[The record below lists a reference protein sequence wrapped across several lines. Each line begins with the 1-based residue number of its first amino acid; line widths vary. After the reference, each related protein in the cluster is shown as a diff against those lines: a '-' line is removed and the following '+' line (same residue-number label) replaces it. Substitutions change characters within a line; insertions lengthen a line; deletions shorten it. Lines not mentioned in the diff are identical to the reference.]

1 MAAASDATLARMSN
15 PLPVAAGA
23 AAIVG
28 AGTCAAVGFEAG
40 AEDGTDPEAGT
51 ESRPE
56 AGAGIGTAGESLPVD
71 CDLGRSL
78 DVPRRETAA
87 SATTF
92 SKELLVGEIQLEE
105 IQLDIGAQVKPAT
118 GMSIDSP

>member
-15 PLPVAAGA
+15 PLPVVAAGA

-92 SKELLVGEIQLEE
+92 STKAAPLDDTGTLAAAPQL
-105 IQLDIGAQVKPAT
+105 T
-118 GMSIDSP
+118 G